1 MPGWVNV
8 DSVPDC
14 NPDMV
19 VDLEQFPWPWP
30 DNSVEEILLSHVLE
44 HLGEQRDV
52 YLGIIKELYRV
63 CCHGAKIQIMVP
75 HPRHDHFL
83 WDPTHVRPI
92 LVEGLQ
98 MFDQALNRQ
107 WIANKWA
114 NTPLGVYLG
123 VDFRIAKY
131 QYVLDPLFQE
141 RYQNKELDAQKLQE
155 LMRTHNNVCQQINI
169 EWVAYKE
176 SSDAV
181 APQPSWP
188 TMPQLPVAWGEVFDK
203 LTILQIKAEKLQ
215 DAAKLANVNK
225 ERQEIDKV
233 VGDLASLNQH
243 IGQQLPGV
251 PIILLGHSMGSYIAQ
266 AYLLHHSASLHGA
279 ILSGSNFQPV
289 ALYRAARLIARAERL
304 RQGLRGRSAL
314 IEYLSFGSFNKAFK
328 PNRTAFDWLS
338 RDPDEVDRY
347 RHDPLCGF
355 RCTNQLWI
363 DLLGGLQQISKAS
376 NLAQIDPGLPIL
388 VIGGECDP
396 VSEGKRLK
404 RLAHALREA
413 GCQNLQLNIYPQA
426 RHELF
431 NETNRDEVTADV
443 LTWLDQALTSR
454 RPTRC
459 E

>member
-1 MPGWVNV
+1 MNHTTFWLTANDHSRLYVNQWL
-8 DSVPDC
+8 PDT
-14 NPDMV
+14 PPKA
-19 VDLEQFPWPWP
+19 L
-30 DNSVEEILLSHVLE
+30 
-44 HLGEQRDV
+44 
-52 YLGIIKELYRV
+52 
-63 CCHGAKIQIMVP
+63 IMVS
-75 HPRHDHFL
+75 HGMAEHGGRYARLAEALCGAGYGVFALDQRGHGRTAD
-83 WDPTHVRPI
+83 
-92 LVEGLQ
+92 EG
-98 MFDQALNRQ
+98 
-107 WIANKWA
+107 
-114 NTPLGVYLG
+114 TLG
-123 VDFRIAKY
+123 
-131 QYVLDPLFQE
+131 LFAE
-141 RYQNKELDAQKLQE
+141 RDGWN
-155 LMRTHNNVCQQINI
+155 
-169 EWVAYKE
+169 
-176 SSDAV
+176 
-181 APQPSWP
+181 
-188 TMPQLPVAWGEVFDK
+188 
-203 LTILQIKAEKLQ
+203 
-215 DAAKLANVNK
+215 
-225 ERQEIDKV
+225 KV

-314 IEYLSFGSFNKAFK
+314 IEFLSFGSFNKAFK